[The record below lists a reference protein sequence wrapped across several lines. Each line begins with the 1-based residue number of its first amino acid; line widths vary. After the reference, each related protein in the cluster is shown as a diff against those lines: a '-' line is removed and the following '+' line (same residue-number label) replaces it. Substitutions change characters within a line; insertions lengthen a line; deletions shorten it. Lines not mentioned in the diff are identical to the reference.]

1 MQMAQAAQK
10 PFDIEIDGRD
20 FEVTERNMTSRQ
32 ILQLVGK
39 SVETDYL
46 VEVRGQRERE
56 SYQGRP
62 DEVIKV
68 NPGSKFITVSTGPT
82 PVS

>member
-1 MQMAQAAQK
+1 MAQAAK
-10 PFDIEIDGRD
+10 KSFEIEIDNSPY
-20 FEVTERNMTSRQ
+20 EVTEREMTAEQ

-39 SVETDYL
+39 SSATDYL
-46 VEVRGQRERE
+46 VEIRGQRERE
-56 SYQGRP
+56 SYEGRP
-62 DEVIKV
+62 NEIIKI

>member
-10 PFDIEIDGRD
+10 PFDIEIDGGD
-20 FEVTERNMTSRQ
+20 YEVTKRDMTPRQ

-46 VEVRGQRERE
+46 VEIRGQRERE

>member
-1 MQMAQAAQK
+1 MAQAAQK
-10 PFDIEIDGRD
+10 PFDIEIDGGD
-20 FEVTERNMTSRQ
+20 YEVTKRDMTPRQ

-46 VEVRGQRERE
+46 VEIRGQRERE